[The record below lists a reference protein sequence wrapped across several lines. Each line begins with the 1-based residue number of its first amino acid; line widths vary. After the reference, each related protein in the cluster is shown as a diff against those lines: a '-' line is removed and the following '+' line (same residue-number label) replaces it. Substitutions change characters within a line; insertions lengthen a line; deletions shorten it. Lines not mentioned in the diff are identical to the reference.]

1 VLREANCKEVL
12 TQNTSQAQTATPRT
26 AGLGFFL
33 PNRNI
38 FVPCSSKEQYFFIK
52 VVPCNDSEEN
62 HGKESEEPL
71 EIKGFCYT
79 GAHKKYNTLQN
90 CSVRDGDDELYDMN
104 SCELE
109 KVEYYE

>member
-1 VLREANCKEVL
+1 MEKKAK
-12 TQNTSQAQTATPRT
+12 
-26 AGLGFFL
+26 
-33 PNRNI
+33 NR
-38 FVPCSSKEQYFFIK
+38 SK
-52 VVPCNDSEEN
+52 S
-62 HGKESEEPL
+62 
-71 EIKGFCYT
+71 KGFCYT